1 MPNQSIKLPDV
12 EYAMLIEL
20 AKKERKNPVQYI
32 TSLINQQYNGK
43 R

>member
-1 MPNQSIKLPDV
+1 MPNQPIKLPEV

-20 AKKERKNPVQYI
+20 AKKDRKTPTQYI
-32 TSLINQQYNGK
+32 STLINQQYNGK

>member
-1 MPNQSIKLPDV
+1 MSNQPIKLPEV

-20 AKKERKNPVQYI
+20 AKKDRKNPIQYI

>member
-1 MPNQSIKLPDV
+1 MPSQPIKLPEV

-20 AKKERKNPVQYI
+20 ARKERKNPIQYI

>member
-1 MPNQSIKLPDV
+1 MPNQSIKLPEV

-20 AKKERKNPVQYI
+20 AKKERKNPIQYI